1 VETDLAA
8 QEAHARAA
16 LEWPLLL
23 DRIAQR
29 CTSRAASESV
39 RALLPAETLPGAT
52 LRLNRMRDALAL
64 FDAGHPLPVRE
75 FPELGEL
82 LERVSADG
90 VASGAE
96 LASLISVLTLASD
109 LRQYAK
115 RHAAEAPHLAA
126 AIGSDSSLDRLRE
139 RLSACIDAEGTV
151 ADRASPELSR
161 ARGKVR
167 DAQSDLKRRLAQ
179 LMGRFADLL
188 QGQYYTEREG
198 RFVLPVRSDAHLRV
212 DGIVHGSS
220 ASGSTLFVE
229 PRELTEVGN
238 RVRLAEAEAAREEAR
253 VLLALSSAVKAAL
266 SACEAAF
273 FACITADSYGAA
285 TRWADETES
294 VVVAISERPSLDLRA
309 ARHPL
314 LLLTGTAVVPNDI
327 TLASSSALII
337 SGPNAG
343 GKTVA
348 LKTAGLV
355 AWMVRAGLPVPVHAE
370 SVVGWFDLVL
380 CDIGDEQ
387 SITRSLS
394 TFSAHIEN
402 LRAILECATP
412 SCLVLLDEIA
422 AGTDPEEGAALAAA
436 LLEALTARGAAVG
449 VTTHYERLKELATQN
464 GQFRN
469 ASVGF
474 DFEHMAPTFRLLL
487 GVPGPSSA
495 LAVALRHGLPEPV
508 IARAKALLPT
518 QALDRE
524 TALREI
530 ARERAELA
538 RLMRETELERERER
552 ELHEAL
558 ETERHAFREQ
568 AAREVDRE
576 VRDLRVS
583 VQRARQELEVV
594 RARLRGTAVDPT
606 ALRELERD
614 VSRVA
619 ARVAL
624 GGELGAHG
632 TSSPKPATSE
642 LSRGDLR
649 IGQTVFHQT
658 LGASGQVI
666 EICEREQVR
675 LMIGAMKLLV
685 PIREL
690 AAVLKAPGQAPR
702 GSTKTARQ
710 RKPATQ
716 PKPLAT
722 PQRTQDTTLDLRGE
736 RVDEALER
744 VDAFIDRLLGGS
756 EGVGFVLHGHGT
768 GALKSHVRD
777 HLRASTYVEH
787 SRPAE
792 SGEGGDAFTVFWVRS

>member
-1 VETDLAA
+1 VESSLEA

-23 DRIAQR
+23 ERIAGR
-29 CTSRAASESV
+29 CTSRAASEYV
-39 RALLPAETLPGAT
+39 RALLPAETLAGAA
-52 LRLNRMRDALAL
+52 LRLNRMRDALSL

-82 LERVSADG
+82 LERVRADG
-90 VASGAE
+90 VASGVE
-96 LASLISVLTLASD
+96 LASLISVLALASD
-109 LRQYAK
+109 LRAYGK
-115 RHAAEAPHLAA
+115 RHGDEAPHLAL
-126 AIGSDSSLDRLRE
+126 AITSEASLDRLRE
-139 RLSACIDAEGTV
+139 RLSACIDAEGAV

-167 DAQSDLKRRLAQ
+167 EAQSEMKRRLAQ

-238 RVRLAEAEAAREEAR
+238 RLRLAEAEAAREEAR
-253 VLLALSSAVKAAL
+253 VLIALSSEVKAAQGG
-266 SACEAAF
+266 CEDAF
-273 FACITADSYGAA
+273 FACVTADLCAAA

-294 VVVAISERPSLDLRA
+294 VVLSIAPEPTLDLRA

-314 LLLTGTAVVPNDI
+314 LLLTGIEVVPNDI
-327 TLASSSALII
+327 VLASNSALII

-355 AWMVRAGLPVPVHAE
+355 AWMVRAGLPVPVRPE

-464 GQFRN
+464 ERFKN

-495 LAVALRHGLPEPV
+495 LAVALRHGLPESV

-530 ARERAELA
+530 ARERAELEK
-538 RLMRETELERERER
+538 LTREAELELARER
-552 ELHEAL
+552 ELREAL

-568 AAREVDRE
+568 AAREVDRD
-576 VRDLRVS
+576 VRELRVS
-583 VQRARQELEVV
+583 VRAARQELEVA
-594 RARLRGTAVDPT
+594 RARIRGTAVDPA
-606 ALRELERD
+606 ALRDLERG

-624 GGELGAHG
+624 GGELGEHG
-632 TSSPKPATSE
+632 TSGPKPALSE
-642 LSRGDLR
+642 LSPSELR
-649 IGQTVFHQT
+649 VGQSVFHRS

-685 PIREL
+685 PVREL
-690 AAVLKAPGQAPR
+690 SALPGHAQPKGPKPA
-702 GSTKTARQ
+702 SQRQ
-710 RKPATQ
+710 RATQ

-722 PQRTQDTTLDLRGE
+722 AQRTQDTTLDLRGE
-736 RVDEALER
+736 RVAEALGR
-744 VDAFIDRLLGGS
+744 VDAFIDRLLGGN
-756 EGVGFVLHGHGT
+756 EAVGFVLHGHGT

-777 HLRASTYVEH
+777 HLRASAYVEH

-792 SGEGGDAFTVFWVRS
+792 SDEGGDAFTVFWVRG

>member
-1 VETDLAA
+1 VTTDLEA
-8 QEAHARAA
+8 QGAHARAA

-23 DRIAQR
+23 ERIAER
-29 CTSRAASESV
+29 CTSRAASEYV
-39 RALLPAETLPGAT
+39 RALLPADSMAEAT
-52 LRLNRMRDALAL
+52 ARLDRMGDALAL
-64 FDAGHPLPVRE
+64 FGAGHPLPVRE

-82 LERVSADG
+82 FERVRIDG

-96 LASLISVLTLASD
+96 LFALIRVLTLAGD
-109 LRQYAK
+109 LRVYAK
-115 RHAAEAPHLAA
+115 KHVETAPHLAA
-126 AIGSDSSLDRLRE
+126 AVTSDAGLDRLRE
-139 RLSACIDAEGTV
+139 RLSSCIDTEGAV

-167 DAQSDLKRRLAQ
+167 EAQGEMKRRLAQ

-238 RVRLAEAEAAREEAR
+238 KLRLAEAEAAREEAR
-253 VLLALSSAVKAAL
+253 VLVALSGEVRAAL
-266 SACEAAF
+266 EACDQAF
-273 FACITADSYGAA
+273 FACVIADLCSAA
-285 TRWADETES
+285 TRWADETAS
-294 VVVAISERPSLDLRA
+294 IVLPISASPKLDLRG

-314 LLLTGTAVVPNDI
+314 LLLTGIDIVPNDI
-327 TLASSSALII
+327 VLASHSALII

-355 AWMVRAGLPVPVHAE
+355 AWMVRAGLPVPVREE

-402 LRAILECATP
+402 LRSILECA
-412 SCLVLLDEIA
+412 SERCLVLLDEIA

-436 LLEALTARGAAVG
+436 VLEALTARGAAVG
-449 VTTHYERLKELATQN
+449 VTTHYERLKELATQTARF
-464 GQFRN
+464 QN

-474 DFEHMAPTFRLLL
+474 DFERMAPTFRLLL
-487 GVPGPSSA
+487 GVAGPSSA
-495 LAVALRHGLPEPV
+495 LAVALRHGLPESV

-524 TALREI
+524 TALREL
-530 ARERAELA
+530 ARERAELET
-538 RLMRETELERERER
+538 LTREAAFEREREQ
-552 ELHEAL
+552 ELRAAL
-558 ETERHAFREQ
+558 ETERHAFREH
-568 AAREVDRE
+568 AAREVDGE
-576 VRDLRVS
+576 VRELRVS
-583 VQRARQELEVV
+583 VRAARKELEAV
-594 RARLRGTAVDPT
+594 RARIRGTVPDPT
-606 ALRELERD
+606 LLRELERG

-619 ARVAL
+619 AQVAL
-624 GGELGAHG
+624 GGELGALG
-632 TSSPKPATSE
+632 TTGPKPVTRE
-642 LSRGDLR
+642 LEPNELR
-649 IGQTVFHQT
+649 VGQTVFHRT
-658 LGASGQVI
+658 LGTNGVVL
-666 EICEREQVR
+666 EISERQRVR

-685 PIREL
+685 PIQEL
-690 AAVLKAPGQAPR
+690 SALPKGTESQRAKPAP
-702 GSTKTARQ
+702 KRQ
-710 RKPATQ
+710 RAMQ
-716 PKPLAT
+716 PKPISV

-736 RVDEALER
+736 RVDEALGR
-744 VDAFIDRLLGGS
+744 VDAFIDRLLGGH

-768 GALKSHVRD
+768 GALKSHVRE
-777 HLRASTYVEH
+777 HLRASAYVEH

-792 SGEGGDAFTVFWVRS
+792 ADEGGDAFTVFWVRG